1 MGSRD
6 SNHGTR
12 LVRIAGATP
21 VTDAANV
28 ARDFAVAN
36 EISGSDLSRLCVII
50 EELFAN
56 LYEHGGVT
64 HDELVE
70 MSLSTGADGVRII
83 VVDPGRPFDPRDAK
97 SSKRRSER
105 GGGAGIDIVR
115 SWASHVDYRTSEGRN
130 RLELL
135 FPLRG
140 DRHGHADGTER
151 SPW

>member
-1 MGSRD
+1 MGLGD
-6 SNHGTR
+6 SNQETR
-12 LVRIAGATP
+12 LVQIGGATP
-21 VTDAANV
+21 VTDAANI
-28 ARDFAVAN
+28 AHDFAVAN

-70 MSLSTGADGVRII
+70 MSLSMHAGGVRII

-97 SSKRRSER
+97 SGKRRPER

-115 SWASHVDYRTSEGRN
+115 TWASQVDYHTSEGRN
-130 RLELL
+130 RLEVVI
-135 FPLRG
+135 PLRR
-140 DRHGHADGTER
+140 D
-151 SPW
+151 